1 MFIEIFVFQS
11 FHFISKS
18 LSLLLLTADILSAIK
33 YVNNSYSKAQN
44 TDLTY
49 QSLAFLRCV
58 VTFLSIFLQLI
69 CKRRSFFSLNKF
81 RPTVHALVLTENEQN
96 SSSVK
101 QSALSNGSAT
111 QMASAGDGDR
121 VRVPLRAQISE
132 AARRFGS
139 GVSAFFSRLFGKDRE
154 NPKVAVRQDP
164 PAQRLVENQIRFKN
178 SEFRIKIQ
186 NFEL

>member
-1 MFIEIFVFQS
+1 M
-11 FHFISKS
+11 
-18 LSLLLLTADILSAIK
+18 
-33 YVNNSYSKAQN
+33 
-44 TDLTY
+44 
-49 QSLAFLRCV
+49 LAF
-58 VTFLSIFLQLI
+58 FIIIFFFSSIS
-69 CKRRSFFSLNKF
+69 KRRSFFSFNKF
-81 RPTVHALVLTENEQN
+81 RPTVHPLLLTENEHN
-96 SSSVK
+96 STSNNP
-101 QSALSNGSAT
+101 SALPNGSAT

-121 VRVPLRAQISE
+121 VRIPLRAHISG